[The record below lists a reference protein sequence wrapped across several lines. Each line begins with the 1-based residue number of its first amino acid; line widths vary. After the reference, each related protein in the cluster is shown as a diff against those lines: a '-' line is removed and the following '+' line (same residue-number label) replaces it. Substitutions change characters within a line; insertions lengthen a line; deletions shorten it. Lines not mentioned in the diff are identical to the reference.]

1 MMAYKDIIRVCS
13 HILYDY
19 ISTMKGYGDNMKPY
33 LGTNRGYVYAMQTF
47 IEAFAD
53 LWIHIIAVL
62 NCFDRP
68 FMSS

>member
-47 IEAFAD
+47 IEA
-53 LWIHIIAVL
+53 LQTYGYTL
-62 NCFDRP
+62 
-68 FMSS
+68 